1 MKHARKRF
9 CPCNDCCYN
18 KIYFRRSNINRISKI
33 EDELKQKEEE
43 LLCIDKELQKKRKQL
58 NKLELKAKSNTNT
71 KLKQAEKKLLT
82 VTKAIE
88 KYKKYEKSKKLENG
102 GPDNVVHNFFDKLIK
117 MDKDC
122 KSIAK
127 VNRYDLLANLKR
139 ILFQATPV
147 SPVSHCVHSRFCSPS
162 KSERKWNAS
171 ARDCYLMSLQR
182 TPQLWIYHRWPQ
194 FYPQYLSA
202 RAQWNNLRVFLMFLL
217 GILFWVPAFLCLEI
231 FKCCFCSCC
240 CDR

>member
-9 CPCNDCCYN
+9 CPCNDCCSN
-18 KIYFRRSNINRISKI
+18 QIYIRKDNLNRISNI
-33 EDELKQKEEE
+33 EDELKHKQEE
-43 LLCIDKELQKKRKQL
+43 LLCIDKELQRKRKQL
-58 NKLELKAKSNTNT
+58 NKLELKEKSNTT
-71 KLKQAEKKLLT
+71 SKLKQAERKLFI

-88 KYKKYEKSKKLENG
+88 KCKKYEKSKKLQNG
-102 GPDNVVHNFFDKLIK
+102 APANVVQNFFDKFIK
-117 MDKDC
+117 TDKDL
-122 KSIAK
+122 KNIAK
-127 VNRYDLLANLKR
+127 VNKYDLLANMRR
-139 ILFQATPV
+139 ILFQPAQVNTV
-147 SPVSHCVHSRFCSPS
+147 SPCGQSRFSSPS

-202 RAQWNNLRVFLMFLL
+202 RAQWRNLRVFFMFLL

-231 FKCCFCSCC
+231 CKCCFCSCC